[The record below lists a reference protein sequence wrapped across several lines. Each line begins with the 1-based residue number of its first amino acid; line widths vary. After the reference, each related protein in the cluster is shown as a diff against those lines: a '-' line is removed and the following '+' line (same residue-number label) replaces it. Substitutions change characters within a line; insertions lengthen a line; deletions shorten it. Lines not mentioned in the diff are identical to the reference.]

1 MHNKYRYEICYWF
14 GSSIQTWLTEQKDKF
29 LRIVVNVLYLS
40 KALFEY
46 CNNDDPN
53 QLLTSLLNSFLINT
67 SIVIVLHLLWILI
80 ANLALKFYGNIKS
93 TDSKLFINLLETIL
107 PVLNSSTFCD
117 LAKLNLGE
125 AGDKWSHQ
133 WRAGLNKFKKH
144 S

>member
-1 MHNKYRYEICYWF
+1 MIITYHMHNKYRYEICYWF

-80 ANLALKFYGNIKS
+80 ANLALKFYENIKS
-93 TDSKLFINLLETIL
+93 TDRFKIIHQPIRND
-107 PVLNSSTFCD
+107 SSGIELIYF
-117 LAKLNLGE
+117 LRFGKAQS
-125 AGDKWSHQ
+125 W
-133 WRAGLNKFKKH
+133 WRWR
-144 S
+144 